1 MSSHHPT
8 MGFRSCAVCAVVD
21 ARLSSALRAPSCLRY
36 EVYICS
42 GDDGDDGNSVS
53 YSRIPPIHGRER
65 TSSDGRYDINFAKIY
80 ALRSLSIVSERT
92 DSNDRTDC
100 FALFLFVYWFYFYT
114 IRQNTTFPHPIIPK
128 YPLIVSIHTRNCFI
142 YRNLGCFPRL
152 CLKCFFGYFLSTPL
166 TPHMSKIYALFS
178 PSSS

>member
-1 MSSHHPT
+1 MSSHH
-8 MGFRSCAVCAVVD
+8 GSFKSCAVCAVVD

-53 YSRIPPIHGRER
+53 YSKIPPIHGRER

-114 IRQNTTFPHPIIPK
+114 IRQNTTFPPSHHPK
-128 YPLIVSIHTRNCFI
+128 LPLDCFDTHTGIVLFTEILVVSHVVF
-142 YRNLGCFPRL
+142 
-152 CLKCFFGYFLSTPL
+152 LKCFFLVIFFRRPL
-166 TPHMSKIYALFS
+166 RRI
-178 PSSS
+178 

>member
-1 MSSHHPT
+1 MSSHH
-8 MGFRSCAVCAVVD
+8 GSFKSCAVCAVVD

-53 YSRIPPIHGRER
+53 YSKIPPIHGRER

-100 FALFLFVYWFYFYT
+100 FAFFICLLVLFLYDPPKHDFPPSHHPKLPLDCFDTHPELFYL
-114 IRQNTTFPHPIIPK
+114 PK
-128 YPLIVSIHTRNCFI
+128 SWLFLTSLFEM
-142 YRNLGCFPRL
+142 
-152 CLKCFFGYFLSTPL
+152 FFGYFLSTPL
-166 TPHMSKIYALFS
+166 TPHMSKIYAPFTFS
-178 PSSS
+178 S

>member
-1 MSSHHPT
+1 
-8 MGFRSCAVCAVVD
+8 MGLWSFKSCAVCAVVD

-42 GDDGDDGNSVS
+42 GDDGDDGNCVS
-53 YSRIPPIHGRER
+53 YSKIPPIHGRER

-100 FALFLFVYWFYFYT
+100 FALFICLLVLFLYDPPKHD
-114 IRQNTTFPHPIIPK
+114 FPPSHRPK
-128 YPLIVSIHTRNCFI
+128 VLLDCFDTHTGIV
-142 YRNLGCFPRL
+142 
-152 CLKCFFGYFLSTPL
+152 
-166 TPHMSKIYALFS
+166 LFTEILVVS
-178 PSSS
+178 HVFV